1 MIHPVKSLFF
11 QLYWWQDRH
20 GHKGEPLP
28 ASLSF
33 FSICIQLYVF
43 ALVMFFYE
51 VVIHFS
57 FVIELLRTITVL
69 LILYLLF
76 IVLYK
81 KEYKNILKD
90 RRYHTRTQRIM
101 AIVFGVGAFL
111 SCLVTIIF
119 LVALQDKIIKL
130 DLPLIK

>member
-1 MIHPVKSLFF
+1 
-11 QLYWWQDRH
+11 
-20 GHKGEPLP
+20 
-28 ASLSF
+28 
-33 FSICIQLYVF
+33 
-43 ALVMFFYE
+43 MFFYE

-57 FVIELLRTITVL
+57 FVIELLRTITIL

-81 KEYKNILKD
+81 KEYKKILKD

-101 AIVFGVGAFL
+101 AIVFGVGALL
-111 SCLVTIIF
+111 STIITVF
-119 LVALQDKIIKL
+119 FMVANNDGTIKL